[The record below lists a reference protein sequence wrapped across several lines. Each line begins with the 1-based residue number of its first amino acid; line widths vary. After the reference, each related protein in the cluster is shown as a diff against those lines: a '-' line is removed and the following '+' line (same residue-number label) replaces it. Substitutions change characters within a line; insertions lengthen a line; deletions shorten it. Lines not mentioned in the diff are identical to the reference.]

1 MEDWIAEI
9 LKGDQFGLIAF
20 LAAFLFGLSSAFT
33 TAACGAI
40 PAMLVIV
47 GYTGATKGGGRRQLF
62 MAAAA
67 FTISSVLALALLG
80 ALMSYFGGSLQELT
94 GRVGFYA
101 LKAVGLVAIFIG
113 FVSLD
118 ILPFRLPEFKLAPEK
133 VPDGLLGASVIGLTA
148 GLASAGCAAT
158 CSPIQLP
165 VVLGLATLR
174 GEVLQGALILSL
186 FAIGYTFPM
195 VAIMLGVGLG
205 KATKIMAKID
215 KPLRIVSGI
224 FLIGVGFYL
233 LAQMNL
239 SVKIS

>member
-1 MEDWIAEI
+1 MEDWIMEI
-9 LKGDQFGLIAF
+9 LKGDQFGVLAF
-20 LAAFLFGLSSAFT
+20 LAAFLFGLSSAFI

-47 GYTGATKGGGRRQLF
+47 GYTGASKGRGRRQLF
-62 MAAAA
+62 MATAV

-80 ALMSYFGGSLQELT
+80 ALMSYFGASLQDLT

-113 FVSLD
+113 LLSLD
-118 ILPFRLPEFKLAPEK
+118 ILPFRLPAFKLAPEK
-133 VPDGLLGASVIGLTA
+133 VPSGYLGAS
-148 GLASAGCAAT
+148 
-158 CSPIQLP
+158 LP

-174 GEVLQGALILSL
+174 GEVLQGALILGL

-224 FLIGVGFYL
+224 FLVGVGFYL
-233 LAQMNL
+233 LTLMSL
-239 SVKIS
+239 

>member
-1 MEDWIAEI
+1 MEDWIMEI
-9 LKGDQFGLIAF
+9 LKGDQFGVLAF
-20 LAAFLFGLSSAFT
+20 LAAFLFGLSSAFI

-47 GYTGATKGGGRRQLF
+47 GYTGASKGRGRRQLF
-62 MAAAA
+62 MATAV

-80 ALMSYFGGSLQELT
+80 ALMSYFGASLQDLT

-113 FVSLD
+113 LLSLD
-118 ILPFRLPEFKLAPEK
+118 ILPFRLPAFKLAPEK
-133 VPDGLLGASVIGLTA
+133 VPSGYLGASVIGLTT
-148 GLASAGCAAT
+148 GLATAGCAAT
-158 CSPIQLP
+158 CTPIQLP

-174 GEVLQGALILSL
+174 GEVLQGALILGL

-215 KPLRIVSGI
+215 RPLRIVSGV
-224 FLIGVGFYL
+224 FLVGVGFYL
-233 LAQMNL
+233 LSIMSL
-239 SVKIS
+239 

>member
-1 MEDWIAEI
+1 MEDWIMEI
-9 LKGDQFGLIAF
+9 LKGDQFGLLAF

-47 GYTGATKGGGRRQLF
+47 GYTGASKSRGRRQLF
-62 MAAAA
+62 MAATV
-67 FTISSVLALALLG
+67 FTVSSVLSLALFG
-80 ALMSYFGGSLQELT
+80 ALISYFGGSLQDLT

-101 LKAVGLVAIFIG
+101 LKTVGLVAIFVG
-113 FVSLD
+113 LLSLG
-118 ILPFRLPEFKLAPEK
+118 ILPFRLPAFKLAPGK
-133 VPDGLLGASVIGLTA
+133 FPSGLLGASVIGLTA

-165 VVLGLATLR
+165 IVLGLATLR
-174 GEVLQGALILSL
+174 GEVLQGALILGL

-224 FLIGVGFYL
+224 FLIGVGLYL
-233 LAQMNL
+233 LSIMSL
-239 SVKIS
+239 